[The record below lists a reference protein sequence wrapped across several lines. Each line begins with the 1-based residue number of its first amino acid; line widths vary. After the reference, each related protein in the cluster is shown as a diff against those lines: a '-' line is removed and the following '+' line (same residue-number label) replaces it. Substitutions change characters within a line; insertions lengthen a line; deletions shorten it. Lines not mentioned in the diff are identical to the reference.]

1 MVVKMV
7 DSSDEKMVASMAG
20 YLDLPLAALMVVKMV
35 TYLVDRT
42 VECLVVM

>member
-7 DSSDEKMVASMAG
+7 DSSDKKMVASMAG
-20 YLDLPLAALMVVKMV
+20 YLALPSAALMVVKMV
-35 TYLVDRT
+35 AYLVDRT